1 MIRILM
7 VEDQYFARLA
17 LRTVI
22 DGRDDMQIVAETQS
36 GFEAVALYKQ
46 HKPDVVIM
54 DLRLPGMSGFEA
66 IRAIRKEDAGARI
79 VVLSNYDGSEDVHR
93 AMDAGAI
100 AYLTKDASAEEL
112 VQAIESA
119 TRGKRYLP
127 PALARL
133 LEHRH
138 PADELTARELEVL
151 ELLAQGMS
159 NQDIGTTLGIAE
171 KTVRIHMT
179 HILEKLGVADR
190 TQAVITAVQRGLVH
204 LK

>member
-1 MIRILM
+1 MIRILI

-22 DGRDDMQIVAETQS
+22 DGRDDMQIAAETQS
-36 GFEAVALYKQ
+36 GFESLTLYRL

-54 DLRLPGMSGFEA
+54 DLRLPGMSGFDA
-66 IRAIRKEDAGARI
+66 IRAIRGEDDRARI
-79 VVLSNYDGSEDVHR
+79 VVLSNYDGSEDIHR
-93 AMDAGAI
+93 ALEAGAT

-138 PADELTARELEVL
+138 PADALTARELEVL

>member
-17 LRTVI
+17 LRTVV
-22 DGRDDMQIVAETQS
+22 DGCDGMQIVAETQS
-36 GFEAVALYKQ
+36 GLEAQALYRQ

-54 DLRLPGMSGFEA
+54 DLRLPGMSGFDA
-66 IRAIRKEDAGARI
+66 IRAIRGEDESARI

-93 AMDAGAI
+93 AMEAGAV

-119 TRGKRYLP
+119 TKGRRYLP
-127 PALARL
+127 RALAQL
-133 LEHRH
+133 LDERH
-138 PADELTARELEVL
+138 PADALTSRELEVV

-159 NQDIGTTLGIAE
+159 NQDIGATLGIAE

-179 HILEKLGVADR
+179 HIFEKLGVTDR

-204 LK
+204 WK

>member
-1 MIRILM
+1 MIRILI

-22 DGRDDMQIVAETQS
+22 DGREDMTIVAETQS
-36 GFEAVALYKQ
+36 GFESVRLYRQ

-54 DLRLPGMSGFEA
+54 DLRLPGMSGFDA
-66 IRAIRKEDAGARI
+66 IRAIRDSDETARI
-79 VVLSNYDGSEDVHR
+79 VVLSNYEGSEDVHR
-93 AMDAGAI
+93 ALEAGAV

-119 TRGKRYLP
+119 MRGKRYLP

-133 LEHRH
+133 LGQRH
-138 PADELTARELEVL
+138 PADELTARELEVV

-179 HILEKLGVADR
+179 HIFEKLGVNDR

>member
-1 MIRILM
+1 MIRILI

-22 DGRDDMQIVAETQS
+22 DGRGDMEIVAETQS
-36 GFEAVALYKQ
+36 GLESLALYRQ
-46 HKPDVVIM
+46 HEPDVVIM
-54 DLRLPGMSGFEA
+54 DLRLPGLSGFDA
-66 IRAIRKEDAGARI
+66 IRAIREESPDARI

-93 AMDAGAI
+93 AVEAGAV

-112 VQAIESA
+112 VSAIESA

-133 LEHRH
+133 LNQRH
-138 PADELTARELEVL
+138 PADELTSRELEVL

-179 HILEKLGVADR
+179 HIFEKLGVTDR

-204 LK
+204 WK

>member
-1 MIRILM
+1 MIRILI

-22 DGRDDMQIVAETQS
+22 DGRDDMQIAAETQS
-36 GFEAVALYKQ
+36 GFESLARYRL

-54 DLRLPGMSGFEA
+54 DLRLPGMTGFDA
-66 IRAIRKEDAGARI
+66 IRAIRTEDEGARI
-79 VVLSNYDGSEDVHR
+79 VVLSNYDGSEDIYR
-93 AMDAGAI
+93 ALEAGAT

-127 PALARL
+127 PALGRL
-133 LEHRH
+133 LERRH
-138 PADELTARELEVL
+138 PADELTARELDVL

-159 NQDIGTTLGIAE
+159 NQDIGATLGIAE

-179 HILEKLGVADR
+179 HILEKLGVTDR
-190 TQAVITAVQRGLVH
+190 TQAVIKAVQQGLVH